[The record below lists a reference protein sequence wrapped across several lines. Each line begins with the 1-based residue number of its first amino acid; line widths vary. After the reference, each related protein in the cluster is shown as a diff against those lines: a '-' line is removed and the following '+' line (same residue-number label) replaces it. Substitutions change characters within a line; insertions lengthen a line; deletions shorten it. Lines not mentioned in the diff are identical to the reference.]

1 MKFFLLNILKYW
13 ILKLIVI
20 FLIYLL
26 LLLYRVIFWVVIGVI
41 YDLNGL
47 MGMILEIDFFVLNL
61 DSSLVCFE
69 IFFLLFF
76 VIFNLKRKNVIE
88 KWMLFVVRIF
98 VILILLFLKFL
109 CWFFFNLRCYFF
121 VFIIWLRL
129 VVIFRLY

>member
-76 VIFNLKRKNVIE
+76 VIFNLIRKNVIE
-88 KWMLFVVRIF
+88 K
-98 VILILLFLKFL
+98 
-109 CWFFFNLRCYFF
+109 
-121 VFIIWLRL
+121 
-129 VVIFRLY
+129 

>member
-61 DSSLVCFE
+61 DSILVCFE

-76 VIFNLKRKNVIE
+76 VIFDLKRK
-88 KWMLFVVRIF
+88 
-98 VILILLFLKFL
+98 
-109 CWFFFNLRCYFF
+109 
-121 VFIIWLRL
+121 
-129 VVIFRLY
+129 